1 MIQMSSAGAAVVL
14 SSQRKSRADDIP
26 MKMYHDDDEQYDIK
40 VPSNWAVGKTEL
52 TQGLGTSASYSRK
65 VVGFVPPNAEA
76 KTNVNVVVSP
86 VAPDF
91 KNMGSFGSPESFG
104 IKLVNLVDRKFGKN
118 AKKNVATARLIDTY
132 NVGDVFFAEY
142 ETFEDYSEE
151 LGDYATK
158 LRFFVANAIRNPGMY
173 NRMFSVTGVCD
184 MKDLDKYYS
193 SMTEVVKSFAP
204 PKSKI

>member
-1 MIQMSSAGAAVVL
+1 LIQLGGAAL
-14 SSQRKSRADDIP
+14 AISTQRVSKAEDVP
-26 MKMYHDDDEQYDIK
+26 PVKTYHDDDEQYDIK
-40 VPSNWAVGKTEL
+40 VPSDWAVGKTEL

-65 VVGFVPPNAEA
+65 VVGFVPPNAGA
-76 KTNVNVVVSP
+76 KTNVNVVVSA

-118 AKKNVATARLIDTY
+118 AKKNVPTARLIDTY

-158 LRFFVANAIRNPGMY
+158 LRFFVANAIRNPGRY

-184 MKDLDKYYS
+184 VKDIDKHYAS
-193 SMTEVVKSFAP
+193 ITEVVKSFSP
-204 PKSKI
+204 PRSM